1 MSCKEENHLYPLEI
15 LQQAGLRPTTQRVAI
30 LQFMIDEKRH
40 WTADELFHQMRGSLP
55 TLSLATVYNTL
66 KAFVESGVLK
76 ELTFGDAASRFD
88 LNVSPHH
95 HMVCDQCGKLQDI
108 YLEEVPVDWIQ
119 EAEKDHQFYTKDI
132 QIELHG
138 LCQQCFQLQVEDSSK
153 RTLGTTE
160 A

>member
-1 MSCKEENHLYPLEI
+1 MNAHEEDHVRPLEI
-15 LQQAGLRPTTQRVAI
+15 LQQAGLRPTAQRAAI
-30 LQFMIDEKRH
+30 LQFMIHEKRH
-40 WTADELFHQMRGSLP
+40 WTADELFHQMRSSLP

-66 KAFVESGVLK
+66 KAFVEAGVLK

-95 HMVCDQCGKLQDI
+95 HMVCDQCGRLQDI
-108 YLEEVPVDWIQ
+108 YLEAVPMNWIH
-119 EAEKDHQFYTKDI
+119 EAEKDHQFYTRDV

-138 LCQQCFQLQVEDSSK
+138 LCQQCFQLQLADSSK
-153 RTLGTTE
+153 RALGPMD